1 MKTGFMHRFVTLVA
15 VMLVLVLCGCED
27 TTTTETTVDVTGNW
41 SYSDSAGLQS
51 TLVLVQTDASVS
63 GASTDA
69 ATISGVMSGDTIALN
84 LSYSDGNTTV
94 LDGTVSTNLMSG
106 TFSSS
111 TSSNGIW
118 SAVRTN

>member
-1 MKTGFMHRFVTLVA
+1 MKTGFTRRFVVLIA
-15 VMLVLVLCGCED
+15 MMLVLGFCGCED
-27 TTTTETTVDVTGNW
+27 TTTETTVDVTGNW

-51 TLVLVQTDASVS
+51 TLVLVQTDESVS

-69 ATISGVMSGDTIALN
+69 ATISGVASGDMIALN
-84 LSYSDGNTTV
+84 LSYSDGSSTV

-118 SAVRTN
+118 SAVRRD

>member
-1 MKTGFMHRFVTLVA
+1 MTLV
-15 VMLVLVLCGCED
+15 LGLCGCED

-51 TLVLVQTDASVS
+51 TLVLVQTDESVS

-69 ATISGVMSGDTIALN
+69 ATISGVASGDTIALN
-84 LSYSDGNTTV
+84 LSYSDGSSTV

-111 TSSNGIW
+111 TNSNGIW
-118 SAVRTN
+118 SAVRRD

>member
-1 MKTGFMHRFVTLVA
+1 MKTTFIHRFAPCLAATL
-15 VMLVLVLCGCED
+15 LFCLCGCED
-27 TTTTETTVDVTGNW
+27 TTTETTADVSGNW
-41 SYSDSAGLQS
+41 SYSDSAGIQS
-51 TLVLVQTDASVS
+51 TLVLVQTDASIS

-84 LSYSDGNTTV
+84 LSYSDGATTV